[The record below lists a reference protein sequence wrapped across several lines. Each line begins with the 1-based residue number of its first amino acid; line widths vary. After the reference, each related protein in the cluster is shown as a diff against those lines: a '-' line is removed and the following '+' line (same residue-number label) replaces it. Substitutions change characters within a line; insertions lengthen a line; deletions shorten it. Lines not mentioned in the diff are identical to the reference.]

1 MFDASDHLADE
12 LIALIDLPLFD
23 DSLRIR
29 TSDVACSLS
38 LEHWASVR
46 VLLRSGLLSSA
57 TVVHRAQFEALAR
70 SICTGNPLFVY
81 SFCSALA
88 RSCRAEILTVCR

>member
-46 VLLRSGLLSSA
+46 VLLRSGLL
-57 TVVHRAQFEALAR
+57 
-70 SICTGNPLFVY
+70 
-81 SFCSALA
+81 
-88 RSCRAEILTVCR
+88 